1 MKIVDALKSNIVMVP
16 IVASVVVGTFTGVKY
31 IVHLTD
37 TVERNAGYIVKL
49 QEKIVVHKE
58 KLNDSKQVTNKEIA
72 EVKAELAELRASMR
86 MGEDLYRVLAD
97 QVREHSYDIKD
108 LNR

>member
-16 IVASVVVGTFTGVKY
+16 VVASVVVGTFTGIKY
-31 IVHLTD
+31 IVELTD
-37 TVERNAGYIVKL
+37 TIDRNATRIERL
-49 QEKIVVHKE
+49 ETSLTNNKE
-58 KLNDSKQVTNKEIA
+58 KLNDSKQVTNKELA
-72 EVKAELAELRASMR
+72 EVKADIAKIEASMR

>member
-16 IVASVVVGTFTGVKY
+16 VVASVVVGTFTGIKY
-31 IVHLTD
+31 IVELTD
-37 TVERNAGYIVKL
+37 TIDRNATRIERLETSLTGN
-49 QEKIVVHKE
+49 KE
-58 KLNDSKQVTNKEIA
+58 KLNDSKQVTNKELA
-72 EVKAELAELRASMR
+72 EVKADIAKIEASMR

>member
-1 MKIVDALKSNIVMVP
+1 MVP
-16 IVASVVVGTFTGVKY
+16 VVASVVVGTFTGIKY
-31 IVHLTD
+31 IVELTD
-37 TVERNAGYIVKL
+37 TIDRNATQIERLETSLTGN
-49 QEKIVVHKE
+49 KE
-58 KLNDSKQVTNKEIA
+58 KLNDSKQVTNKELA
-72 EVKAELAELRASMR
+72 EVKADIAKIEASMR

>member
-1 MKIVDALKSNIVMVP
+1 MVP
-16 IVASVVVGTFTGVKY
+16 VVASVVVGTFTGIKY
-31 IVHLTD
+31 IVELTD
-37 TVERNAGYIVKL
+37 TIDRNATRIERLETSLTGN
-49 QEKIVVHKE
+49 KE
-58 KLNDSKQVTNKEIA
+58 KLNDSKQVTNKELA
-72 EVKAELAELRASMR
+72 EVKADIAKIEASMR

>member
-1 MKIVDALKSNIVMVP
+1 MVP
-16 IVASVVVGTFTGVKY
+16 IVASVVVGTFTGIKY
-31 IVHLTD
+31 IVELTD
-37 TVERNAGYIVKL
+37 TIDRNATRIERLETSLTGN
-49 QEKIVVHKE
+49 KE
-58 KLNDSKQVTNKEIA
+58 KLNDSKQVTNKELA
-72 EVKAELAELRASMR
+72 EVKADIAKIEASMR